1 MFMSDSNVHFLAHG
15 DNVLVPNPSKRF
27 RILLECEVG
36 GAPVFEQSG
45 QNIRGLTSDH
55 EQTRT

>member
-1 MFMSDSNVHFLAHG
+1 MFMSDSNVHLLAHG
-15 DNVLVPNPSKRF
+15 NDVLVSNPSKRF

-45 QNIRGLTSDH
+45 QTIRWLTSDH
-55 EQTRT
+55 EQTRI